1 MYDFAIFVCMKTTR
15 TNIVLRD
22 DLVNEIIKLGEAKTK
37 REAIEKALEN
47 YVIWLKRQRLA
58 SLRGKVE
65 WEGDLMKMR
74 TGKR

>member
-1 MYDFAIFVCMKTTR
+1 MKTTR

-74 TGKR
+74 IGKR